1 MIRLKYNGVEGITNF
16 AGTKYVEFHP
26 YTIYYIKSPVEGKL
40 DYKCVVM
47 MSGID
52 PDTTSREEYK

>member
-1 MIRLKYNGVEGITNF
+1 MTNF

-52 PDTTSREEYK
+52 PDTTSTEEYK